1 LPLTSFAVPAFR
13 AAYLIHGDDHGR
25 IAERRARLRALAE
38 SESGTG
44 GVEVLEGDAATP
56 EQAAAALQA
65 MTFALGRR
73 FVIVEGVERWK
84 AGDLEPLVQ
93 ALQPPPPDT
102 TIAFFARE
110 ESRAKAPDGLH
121 ELVKQAGGDIAAE
134 QTVKPW
140 ELPKWVA
147 ARGREL
153 GLEFDRG
160 AASALIRHVGDRQQ
174 RLVRELEKMELELGP
189 GATVTEQTVDDLA
202 ATSAE
207 RKVWTLADAIVAGD
221 DALAQRCLLEL
232 RAQGERL
239 PGLIWNVAKRLRE
252 ANDIATRLNAGQSP
266 AQVRKGLRMPTKAA
280 ERLIDDVS
288 RRDKE
293 GLRAALAA
301 LADLERDSRGGG
313 ALSEDTAA
321 VLAVGSATGA

>member
-1 LPLTSFAVPAFR
+1 VASFKP
-13 AAYLIHGDDHGR
+13 AYLIHGDDHGR

-38 SESGTG
+38 QASGSG
-44 GVEVLEGDAATP
+44 GVELLEGDAATP
-56 EQAAAALQA
+56 EQAAAAVQA

-73 FVIVEGVERWK
+73 FVIVDGVERWK
-84 AGDLEPLVQ
+84 AGELESLAK
-93 ALQPPPPDT
+93 ALRPPPPDT

-110 ESRAKAPDGLH
+110 ESRIKAPEELH
-121 ELVKQAGGDIAAE
+121 EIVKQAGGDVAAE

-147 ARGREL
+147 TRGREM

-174 RLVRELEKMELELGP
+174 RLVRELEKIELELGP
-189 GATVTEQTVDDLA
+189 GARVTEETVEDLA
-202 ATSAE
+202 ASSAE
-207 RKVWTLADAIVAGD
+207 RKVWTLADAIVGGD

-239 PGLIWNVAKRLRE
+239 PGLIYNMAKRLRE
-252 ANDIATRLNAGQSP
+252 ANDIATRLHAGQSP
-266 AQVRKGLRMPTKAA
+266 AQVRKSLRMPSKAA

-293 GLRAALAA
+293 SLRKALAA
-301 LADLERDSRGGG
+301 LADLEWDSRGGG
-313 ALSEDTAA
+313 TLSEDTAA
-321 VLAVGSATGA
+321 VLAVSNAAGIET

>member
-1 LPLTSFAVPAFR
+1 MPSFKP
-13 AAYLIHGDDHGR
+13 AYLIHGDDHGR

>member
-1 LPLTSFAVPAFR
+1 VPSFKP
-13 AAYLIHGDDHGR
+13 AYLIHGDDHGR

-73 FVIVEGVERWK
+73 FVIVVGVERWK

-134 QTVKPW
+134 PTVKPW

-202 ATSAE
+202 AISAE

>member
-1 LPLTSFAVPAFR
+1 VPSFKP
-13 AAYLIHGDDHGR
+13 AYLIHGDDHGR
-25 IAERRARLRALAE
+25 VAERRARLRALAE

-56 EQAAAALQA
+56 ERAAAAVQA

-84 AGDLEPLVQ
+84 AGDLEPLVR
-93 ALQPPPPDT
+93 AMQPPPPDT

-121 ELVKQAGGDIAAE
+121 EIVKQAGGDIAAE
-134 QTVKPW
+134 ETVKPW

-280 ERLIDDVS
+280 ERLIDDVG

-321 VLAVGSATGA
+321 VLAVGSATSA

>member
-1 LPLTSFAVPAFR
+1 MPSFKP
-13 AAYLIHGDDHGR
+13 AYLIHGDDHGR

-134 QTVKPW
+134 QTVKQW

-202 ATSAE
+202 AISAE

-313 ALSEDTAA
+313 ALSDDTAA

>member
-1 LPLTSFAVPAFR
+1 
-13 AAYLIHGDDHGR
+13 
-25 IAERRARLRALAE
+25 
-38 SESGTG
+38 
-44 GVEVLEGDAATP
+44 VEVLEGDAATP

>member
-1 LPLTSFAVPAFR
+1 VPALKP
-13 AAYLIHGDDHGR
+13 AYLIHGDDHGR

>member
-1 LPLTSFAVPAFR
+1 VPSFKP
-13 AAYLIHGDDHGR
+13 AYLIHGDDHGR

-84 AGDLEPLVQ
+84 AGDLEPLTQ
-93 ALQPPPPDT
+93 AMQPPPPDT

-121 ELVKQAGGDIAAE
+121 EIVKQAGGDIAAE

-232 RAQGERL
+232 RGQGERL

-280 ERLIDDVS
+280 ERLIDDVG

-321 VLAVGSATGA
+321 VLAVGSATSA

>member
-1 LPLTSFAVPAFR
+1 MPIFKP
-13 AAYLIHGDDHGR
+13 AYLIHGDDHGR

>member
-1 LPLTSFAVPAFR
+1 VPSFKP
-13 AAYLIHGDDHGR
+13 AYLIHGDDHGR
-25 IAERRARLRALAE
+25 IAERRVRLRALAE
-38 SESGTG
+38 RESGSG

-56 EQAAAALQA
+56 EQAAAALLA

-73 FVIVEGVERWK
+73 FIIVEGVERWK
-84 AGDLEPLVQ
+84 ATELDPLAR
-93 ALQPPPPDT
+93 ALRPPPPDT

-110 ESRAKAPDGLH
+110 ESRVKAPEALH
-121 ELVKQAGGDIAAE
+121 ELVRQAGGDVAAE
-134 QTVKPW
+134 QTVKAW

-160 AASALIRHVGDRQQ
+160 AASALVRHVGDRQQ
-174 RLVRELEKMELELGP
+174 RLLRELEKIALELGP
-189 GATVTEQTVDDLA
+189 GARVTEQTVEDVA

-221 DALAQRCLLEL
+221 QALAQGCLLEL

-239 PGLIWNVAKRLRE
+239 PGLIYNVARRLRD
-252 ANDIATRLNAGQSP
+252 ANDIATRLDAGESP
-266 AQVRKGLRMPTKAA
+266 AQVRKSLRMPSKAA
-280 ERLIDDVS
+280 EKLINDVQ
-288 RRDKE
+288 RRDTRA
-293 GLRAALAA
+293 LRSALAA

-321 VLAVGSATGA
+321 VRAIAMATADERLRSRF

>member
-1 LPLTSFAVPAFR
+1 VPSFKP
-13 AAYLIHGDDHGR
+13 AYLIHGDDHGR

-266 AQVRKGLRMPTKAA
+266 VQVRKGLRMPTKAA

>member
-1 LPLTSFAVPAFR
+1 MPSFKP
-13 AAYLIHGDDHGR
+13 AYLIHGDDHGR

-121 ELVKQAGGDIAAE
+121 EIVKQAGGDIAAE

-252 ANDIATRLNAGQSP
+252 ANEIATRLNAGQSS

>member
-1 LPLTSFAVPAFR
+1 MPSFKP
-13 AAYLIHGDDHGR
+13 AYLIHGDDHGR

-293 GLRAALAA
+293 GLRAALTA

-321 VLAVGSATGA
+321 VLAVTEAASA

>member
-1 LPLTSFAVPAFR
+1 VPSFKP
-13 AAYLIHGDDHGR
+13 AYLIHGDDHGR

-121 ELVKQAGGDIAAE
+121 EIVKQAGGDIAAE

-252 ANDIATRLNAGQSP
+252 ANEIATRLNAGQSS

-280 ERLIDDVS
+280 ERLIEDVS

>member
-1 LPLTSFAVPAFR
+1 VPSFKP
-13 AAYLIHGDDHGR
+13 AYLIHGDDHGR

-321 VLAVGSATGA
+321 VLAVTEATSA

>member
-1 LPLTSFAVPAFR
+1 MPSFKP
-13 AAYLIHGDDHGR
+13 AYLIHGDDHGR

-313 ALSEDTAA
+313 ALSDDTAA

>member
-1 LPLTSFAVPAFR
+1 VPSFKP
-13 AAYLIHGDDHGR
+13 AYLIHGDDHGR

-84 AGDLEPLVQ
+84 AGDLEPLTQ
-93 ALQPPPPDT
+93 AMQPPPPDT

-121 ELVKQAGGDIAAE
+121 EIVKQAGGDIAAE
-134 QTVKPW
+134 ETVKPW

-232 RAQGERL
+232 RGQGERL

-252 ANDIATRLNAGQSP
+252 ANDIATRLDAGQSP

-321 VLAVGSATGA
+321 VLAVGSATSA

>member
-1 LPLTSFAVPAFR
+1 MPSFKP
-13 AAYLIHGDDHGR
+13 AYLIHGDDHGR
-25 IAERRARLRALAE
+25 VAERRARLRALAE

-93 ALQPPPPDT
+93 AMQPPPPDT

-110 ESRAKAPDGLH
+110 ESRAKAPDGLY
-121 ELVKQAGGDIAAE
+121 EIVKQAGGDIAAE

-280 ERLIDDVS
+280 ERLIDDVG

-321 VLAVGSATGA
+321 VLAVTEATSA

>member
-1 LPLTSFAVPAFR
+1 VPSFKP
-13 AAYLIHGDDHGR
+13 AYLIHGDDHGR

-232 RAQGERL
+232 RVQGERL

>member
-1 LPLTSFAVPAFR
+1 MPSFKP
-13 AAYLIHGDDHGR
+13 AYLIHGDDHGR

-174 RLVRELEKMELELGP
+174 RLMRELEKLSIEHGP
-189 GATVTEQTVDDLA
+189 GAHVGTEEVENSCA
-202 ATSAE
+202 SSAE

>member
-1 LPLTSFAVPAFR
+1 VPSFKP
-13 AAYLIHGDDHGR
+13 AYLIHGDDHGR

-84 AGDLEPLVQ
+84 AGDLEPLAQ
-93 ALQPPPPDT
+93 AMQPPPPDT

-121 ELVKQAGGDIAAE
+121 EIVKQAGGDIAAE

-252 ANDIATRLNAGQSP
+252 ANDIATRLDAGQSP

-321 VLAVGSATGA
+321 VLAVGSATSA

>member
-1 LPLTSFAVPAFR
+1 VPSFKP
-13 AAYLIHGDDHGR
+13 AYLIHGDDHGR
-25 IAERRARLRALAE
+25 IAERRARLRGLAE
-38 SESGTG
+38 SESGSG
-44 GVEVLEGDAATP
+44 GVELLEGDAATP
-56 EQAAAALQA
+56 EAAAAALQA

-84 AGDLEPLVQ
+84 AGDLEPLAQ
-93 ALQPPPPDT
+93 ALAPPPPDT

-121 ELVKQAGGDIAAE
+121 DIVKQAGGDIAAE

-147 ARGREL
+147 ARGREM

-174 RLVRELEKMELELGP
+174 RLLRELEKMVLELGP

-221 DALAQRCLLEL
+221 EPLAQRCLLEL
-232 RAQGERL
+232 RGQGERL
-239 PGLIWNVAKRLRE
+239 PGLIYNMAKRLRE
-252 ANDIATRLNAGQSP
+252 ANDIATRLDAGESP
-266 AQVRKGLRMPTKAA
+266 AQVRKGLRMPSKAA
-280 ERLIDDVS
+280 EKLIKDVQQ
-288 RRDKE
+288 RDAR
-293 GLRAALAA
+293 GLREALAS
-301 LADLERDSRGGG
+301 LSDLEWNSRGGG

-321 VLAVGSATGA
+321 VRAVALATSD

>member
-1 LPLTSFAVPAFR
+1 MPSFKP
-13 AAYLIHGDDHGR
+13 AYLIHGDDHGR
-25 IAERRARLRALAE
+25 VAERRARLRALAE

-93 ALQPPPPDT
+93 AMQPPPPDT

-121 ELVKQAGGDIAAE
+121 EIVKQAGGDIAAE

-280 ERLIDDVS
+280 ERLIDDVG

-321 VLAVGSATGA
+321 VLAVTEATSA

>member
-1 LPLTSFAVPAFR
+1 MPSFKP
-13 AAYLIHGDDHGR
+13 AYLIHGDDHGR
-25 IAERRARLRALAE
+25 VAERRARLRALAE

-93 ALQPPPPDT
+93 AMQPPPPDT

-121 ELVKQAGGDIAAE
+121 EIVKQAGGDIAAE

-321 VLAVGSATGA
+321 VLAVTEATSA